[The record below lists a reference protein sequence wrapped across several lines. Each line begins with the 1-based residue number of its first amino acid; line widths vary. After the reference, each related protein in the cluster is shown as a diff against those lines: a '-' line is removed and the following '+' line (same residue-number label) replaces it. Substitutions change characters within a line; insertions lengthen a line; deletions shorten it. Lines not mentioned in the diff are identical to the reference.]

1 MSLVK
6 SDNVADIKDDNL
18 KPLDNSVPA
27 FPGSD
32 DDDFEPKIITDPNLK
47 PKVDLEARVITNNEK
62 LIIFVFDRKCVGG
75 AKFMIIFGI
84 SEFD

>member
-1 MSLVK
+1 MALYSVSVGLASFNGLTKFPVK
-6 SDNVADIKDDNL
+6 RDNVADIKDDNL

-47 PKVDLEARVITNNEK
+47 PKVRCWNIFFINIT
-62 LIIFVFDRKCVGG
+62 LI
-75 AKFMIIFGI
+75 
-84 SEFD
+84 